1 MTDTAINHGG
11 QLRTPGTLP
20 VAHQPAHLPGRQL
33 AISGLTHTYPGG
45 AQALRGVDLIIP
57 CGMFGLLGPN
67 GAGKTT
73 LMRIVATLQIPTS
86 GTVTFDG
93 IDILA
98 EPQKLRQVL
107 GYLPQEFGVYPG
119 VSAQDLLEH
128 LAVLKGVGP
137 AKQRQEQVK
146 ALLELTNLY
155 DVRKRAVAEFSG
167 GMRRRFGIAQA
178 LLGDPR
184 IVIVDEPT
192 AGLDPAERARCLDLL
207 SEIGEETVVVLSTH
221 VLDEVE
227 KICPRIAIMLKG
239 RVVASGGQKALVDQ
253 LSGRVWQKIVTR
265 TEIAELRQS
274 LQVLNTRFA
283 NGNQIA
289 HVLADE
295 RPGEGFEPV
304 GGDLHDVYFAMTA
317 DAGGATA

>member
-1 MTDTAINHGG
+1 MNDQSVAAS
-11 QLRTPGTLP
+11 PEPPAAVALP
-20 VAHQPAHLPGRQL
+20 LSRQL
-33 AISGLTHTYPGG
+33 TIRGLSHTYPGG
-45 AQALRGVDLIIP
+45 AEALRGVDLTVP

-86 GTVTFDG
+86 GSVHFDG
-93 IDILA
+93 IDVLA
-98 EPQKLRQVL
+98 GPQRLRGML
-107 GYLPQEFGVYPG
+107 GYLPQEFGVYPAI
-119 VSAQDLLEH
+119 SAQDLLEH

-137 AKQRQEQVK
+137 AGPRREQVK

-184 IVIVDEPT
+184 LIIVDEPT

-207 SEIGEETVVVLSTH
+207 SEIGEGTVVVLSTH

-227 KICPRIAIMLKG
+227 KICPQIAIMLKG
-239 RVVASGGQKALVDQ
+239 KVVATGGQKQLVDQ
-253 LSGRVWQKIVTR
+253 LNGRVWQKAVSR
-265 TEIAELRQS
+265 TEIASLRQS
-274 LQVLNTRFA
+274 LQVLSTRFA
-283 NGNQIA
+283 NGIQIA
-289 HVLADE
+289 HVLSDGP
-295 RPGEGFEPV
+295 PGEGFAPV
-304 GGDLHDVYFAMTA
+304 SGDLHDVYFAMTA
-317 DAGGATA
+317 DNGAAA

>member
-1 MTDTAINHGG
+1 MIDTASERGEP
-11 QLRTPGTLP
+11 LATLTTQP
-20 VAHQPAHLPGRQL
+20 VPGRQL
-33 AISGLTHTYPGG
+33 AISGLAHTYPGG
-45 AQALRGVDLIIP
+45 AQALRGVDLTIP

-137 AKQRQEQVK
+137 AKPRQEQVK

-295 RPGEGFEPV
+295 RPGAGFEPV

-317 DAGGATA
+317 DAGGGAA